1 MSSMETTL
9 LMLTTV
15 RGVFA
20 AMEKPIS
27 VSRRLTVQLFN
38 QLPPPVLMR
47 EKPTIMETVFW
58 LVCVY
63 VTVFVFFFFQAT
75 ATLSRKKCPEKI
87 VHVAV
92 LSLKVNH
99 THCNLS
105 AGKKPA
111 WCKRFYVKDYGRKKK
126 WLGQNLNSLPLV
138 CNLVCNYTFMINGPC

>member
-1 MSSMETTL
+1 MLAVLLYVLDRPLMSSMETTL

-63 VTVFVFFFFQAT
+63 VTFFFFFF
-75 ATLSRKKCPEKI
+75 LSSYR
-87 VHVAV
+87 
-92 LSLKVNH
+92 H
-99 THCNLS
+99 T
-105 AGKKPA
+105 K
-111 WCKRFYVKDYGRKKK
+111 
-126 WLGQNLNSLPLV
+126 
-138 CNLVCNYTFMINGPC
+138 